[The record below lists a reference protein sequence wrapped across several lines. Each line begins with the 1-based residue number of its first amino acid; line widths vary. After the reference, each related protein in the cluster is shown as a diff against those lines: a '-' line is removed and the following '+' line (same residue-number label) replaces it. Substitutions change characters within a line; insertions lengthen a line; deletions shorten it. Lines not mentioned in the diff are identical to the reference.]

1 VTSRERVETALH
13 HRQPDRT
20 PFFEYVLLSP
30 IADRVVGRPYADYAG
45 DADRWE
51 ARVAAMGWEKALR
64 SYVQDRLDLAQA
76 LEHDMMYVC
85 PNPSSRPA
93 APEPQPTTTDP
104 VERVLW
110 SADRRARETPG
121 PKEENLLVYQLLR
134 GEMERRGID
143 LPILAPAY
151 AHGIWTN
158 TDLMQAMLLD
168 PEAARAHFAQATR
181 SAMAYIEAYLSLGI
195 TQIGV
200 GGDFAGNRPL
210 ISPELYREFIVPEVR
225 RCTRRIHEAGAW
237 AVNASDG
244 DLWSVIDDFL
254 LGCEVDGYLEI
265 EMRAGMDLA
274 RLRARFGDRITFYGN
289 MDCGSVLSFSST
301 EEVRAITRQTLE
313 AGAAGG
319 GHIFCTSN
327 AITGSVRWDNYL
339 AMVDE
344 YRRFFGLGALPLPG

>member
-1 VTSRERVETALH
+1 MTSQERVEAALRH
-13 HRQPDRT
+13 TQPDRT

-45 DADRWE
+45 DSERWE
-51 ARVAAMGWEKALR
+51 QRVAAMGWEKAVR

-85 PNPSSRPA
+85 PNPSSRQGPTE
-93 APEPQPTTTDP
+93 PEPPTADP

-110 SADRRARETPG
+110 FADRRAGETPG
-121 PKEENLLVYQLLR
+121 PKEENLLVYHLLR

-168 PEAARAHFAQATR
+168 PDAARAHFAQATR

-200 GGDFAGNRPL
+200 GGDFPAT
-210 ISPELYREFIVPEVR
+210 VP
-225 RCTRRIHEAGAW
+225 
-237 AVNASDG
+237 
-244 DLWSVIDDFL
+244 
-254 LGCEVDGYLEI
+254 
-265 EMRAGMDLA
+265 
-274 RLRARFGDRITFYGN
+274 
-289 MDCGSVLSFSST
+289 
-301 EEVRAITRQTLE
+301 
-313 AGAAGG
+313 
-319 GHIFCTSN
+319 
-327 AITGSVRWDNYL
+327 
-339 AMVDE
+339 
-344 YRRFFGLGALPLPG
+344 